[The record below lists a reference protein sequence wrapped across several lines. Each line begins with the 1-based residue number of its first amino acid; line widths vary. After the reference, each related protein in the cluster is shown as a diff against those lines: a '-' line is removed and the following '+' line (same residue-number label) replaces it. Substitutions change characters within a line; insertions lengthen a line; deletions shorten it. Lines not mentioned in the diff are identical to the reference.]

1 MKKSIVLLLML
12 LVCSMATF
20 ADDYDALWKQVRKA
34 AEDDLPKTE
43 IGILEKISAKA
54 SKEKAYGQLLSAEML
69 IVGLQT
75 QISPD
80 SLQPAADRLQLKAE
94 QAEKTDGVLAAVYY
108 ASLGKLY
115 DSSLFFGKDRSKSSH
130 QFYEKALANPAAL
143 AAHQDIEYEP
153 LVKVEKGSKLFEHD
167 LLHVIGMEAD
177 EYEVLHDFY
186 EKKGNRAAACITALW
201 LVKEYQFGEKR
212 GRALDSLLTV
222 YGDLPE
228 ACEVA
233 LLKYDYM
240 KSQKDVTPQDLK
252 AFAQESQKR
261 WSSWPRATLFQN
273 RINELTASVFNV
285 ELGNSRELPNR
296 ERTVKFTKLRNI
308 PDWEMHVSRLNLP
321 GDHELTTYR
330 EKDIKKLRSLVT
342 EKDVIVERRTY
353 TGKEDCEIFEDSITL
368 KGLPLG
374 TYLIEFKDKKGKIDT
389 PLRLLY
395 VSDLQLLLQEQ
406 DMNELRLVVLNATT
420 GQPVPGA
427 KVKMWDSPR
436 YGETRKTETVTVNEQ
451 GECVKYFKN
460 GIPNYFYV
468 YTDND
473 KSCPDEWQSTNYSY
487 YEERELVNR
496 ISVYTDRRLYRPGQT
511 VHASVITHQVKRGTI
526 TTALPQDDVLL
537 YLRDANNKTIA
548 EKRVTTDEFGTA
560 SADFTLPTSG
570 LTGSFTVMARGSV
583 NGSTTIQVEEYKRP
597 TFEIIMPDY
606 QEKYAA
612 GDTVVVTAH
621 AKTYAGVPVQG
632 ATVQYTIKR
641 HQALWWRWY
650 GGADDTELLKEV
662 VTTDE
667 QGAFKMKMPMVLPK
681 EDEKQKQESR
691 RYWWCPPR
699 FYQITASAIVTDMA
713 GESHEGSMSLPI
725 GTKETALSS
734 NLPEKA
740 LADSVQSITFDYRN
754 AAGRTI
760 DGMVKYSFDDGKQL
774 TTAANTPVKITL
786 KSGRHTLKAICGKD
800 TLEQQ
805 VVVFSM
811 KDKTPVIHTHD
822 WFYVSDKQFPRDGS
836 PVYVQ
841 VGASYEPQH
850 IVYSI
855 LSGEEVIESGV
866 IDQNNAINTR
876 KFTYKEEYG
885 SGITVNYAWVR
896 EGKVY
901 THSASIEK
909 PLPDK
914 RLMAEWKTFRNRL
927 TPGQKEEWTLLL
939 KKPDGKPAKAQL
951 MATLFDKSLDQI
963 RKHGWSLYL
972 GLNQNL
978 PTAPWSA
985 MSAGSINASY
995 SENPQT
1001 KYVEDLKFSCL
1012 NKIYFDTYGEFYV
1025 SKYGARLKSGRK
1037 MMGAAR
1043 ADAMAG
1049 APMMMVEDVAEEKV
1063 VVGYG
1068 KAEANSEDA
1077 ATQKDEGKDQT
1088 SAAPQLR
1095 ENLNETAFFYPT
1107 LQTDENGIVSI
1118 KFTLPESLTTWRF
1131 MGIAHDQD
1139 MNNTY
1144 IENEAIAQ
1152 KTVMVQPNVPRF
1164 IRQGDQATLSARL
1177 FNTSEKVVKGTAKL
1191 ELLQPETEEVVY
1203 SKTQTYSIA
1212 ANGTSNVLFTI
1223 DAQPEKFASPLYIC
1237 RVTAVGDGYSDG
1249 EQHYL
1254 PVLSGEE
1261 WVTNTVPFTQ
1271 HEPGTK
1277 TVDLT
1282 TIFPQNIRSPKLT
1295 VEYTN
1300 NPAWLMIQALPY
1312 VSNPNDK
1319 NAISLVSAYYA
1330 NSIAES
1336 IMNASP
1342 KIKRVI
1348 ELWGKETGNET
1359 SLMSNLQKDQE
1370 LKELIL
1376 NETPW
1381 VLDAENEA
1389 EQKQALIRFFDENN
1403 IRQTLSST
1411 MEKLKGLQNGD
1422 GSWSWWEG
1430 MPGSVYMTMSV
1441 TETLVRLNKMIGE
1454 QQGTKNMLNKA
1465 YKFLAEFIR
1474 EEVKE
1479 LKKLEKK
1486 GFKDLRPS
1494 ELAVNYLYS
1503 IALSGR
1509 ELSGSDKSNHD
1520 YLVNLLAKKTREL
1533 TIYGKA
1539 VSAVILGKNGYTA
1552 KANTYLQSIKEYS
1565 VYTEEMGRYFDTRK
1579 AYYSWFDYK
1588 IPTEVAAIE
1597 AYKVLLP
1604 EDKQTVEDMQRWLLQ
1619 SKRTQA
1625 WDTPINSVN
1634 AIYAF
1639 LGNQEQTMT
1648 ALQDQGE
1655 NTVLKVNGTPLEL
1668 PQATAG
1674 VGYVKVAKTDGDMK
1688 TFEAEKTS
1696 NGTSWGAVYAQFFQP
1711 VTEVADAAS
1720 GIKVTREIIPITQH
1734 QSPNT
1739 HHPSPITLKV
1749 GDKIKVR
1756 ITIKADRDYDFVQ
1769 VLDKR
1774 AACLEPVKQL
1784 SGYHWGYYCAPKDYT
1799 TAYYFDRMSKGTH
1812 VVETEYYIDREGE
1825 YQTGTCTAQCAYAPE
1840 YTGRA
1845 QGLKLK
1851 VTK

>member
-12 LVCSMATF
+12 LACSMVTF
-20 ADDYDALWKQVRKA
+20 ADDYDALWKQVKKA

-43 IGILEKISAKA
+43 IELLNKISSKA
-54 SKEKAYGQLLSAEML
+54 TKEKQYGQLLAAEML
-69 IVGLQT
+69 TVGLQT

-80 SLQPAADRLQLKAE
+80 SLLPAAERLQLKAE
-94 QAEKTDGVLAAVYY
+94 EAEKTDGVLAAVYY

-115 DSSLFFGKDRSKSSH
+115 GSSYRMGENRLTKSH
-130 QFYEKALANPAAL
+130 QFFAKALANPAAL
-143 AAHQDIEYEP
+143 AAHQDAEYEP
-153 LVKVEKGSKLFEHD
+153 LVKVERASKVFNHD
-167 LLHVIGMEAD
+167 LLHVIACEAD
-177 EYEVLHDFY
+177 DYEVLHDYY
-186 EKKGNRAAACITALW
+186 EKSGNRAATCMTALW
-201 LVKEYQFGEKR
+201 LVKEYKFGEERKE
-212 GRALDSLLTV
+212 ALDSLLAL

-233 LLKYDYM
+233 LMKYDYM
-240 KSQKDVTPQDLK
+240 KAQKDVNPRELK
-252 AFAQESQKR
+252 AYAQESLKR
-261 WSSWPRATLFQN
+261 WSSWNRSYIFSNHINDLTTSLF
-273 RINELTASVFNV
+273 EVD
-285 ELGNSRELPNR
+285 LGNKRELPNR
-296 ERTVKFTKLRNI
+296 ERTMKVTKIRNI
-308 PDWEMHVSRLNLP
+308 QEWEMHVSRVNVP
-321 GDHELTTYR
+321 GDTELTTYR

-342 EKDVIVERRTY
+342 EKDVFVERRSY
-353 TGKEDCEIFEDSITL
+353 TGKEDCDIFEDSITL

-374 TYLIEFKDKKGKIDT
+374 TYLIEFGGNNGKIDT
-389 PLRLLY
+389 PLRLLF

-406 DMNELRLVVLNATT
+406 SRFEYRLVVLNATT
-420 GQPVPGA
+420 GQPVPNA
-427 KVKMWDSPR
+427 KVTMWDSPR
-436 YGETRKTETVTVNEQ
+436 YGKPRETQTVTVDAK
-451 GECVKYFKN
+451 GENILSFNKS
-460 GIPNYFYV
+460 IPNYFYV
-468 YTDND
+468 HTDKD
-473 KSCPDEWQSTNYSY
+473 KSCPYDWMSTTYSY
-487 YEERELVNR
+487 YEERELTNR

-511 VHASVITHQVKRGTI
+511 VHASVITHQVKNGTLAS
-526 TTALPQDDVLL
+526 ALPEDQVRVI
-537 YLRDANNKTIA
+537 LRDANHKSIE
-548 EKRVTTDEFGTA
+548 EKNIVTDEYGTA
-560 SADFTLPTSG
+560 SCDFTLPTSG
-570 LTGSFTVMARGSV
+570 LTGSFTIEARGSV
-583 NGSTTIQVEEYKRP
+583 TGNTTIQVEEYKRP
-597 TFEIIMPDY
+597 TFEIIMPTY
-606 QEKYAA
+606 EEKYVA

-632 ATVQYTIKR
+632 AKVKYTVSRQS
-641 HQALWWRWY
+641 ALWWSWY
-650 GGADDTELLKEV
+650 GNSGDTELLKDEV
-662 VTTDE
+662 VTDD
-667 QGAFKMKMPMVLPK
+667 QGAFQMKMPMILPK
-681 EDEKQKQESR
+681 DTQEESTG
-691 RYWWCPPR
+691 YWWRPAR
-699 FYQITASAIVTDMA
+699 FYQIKASAIVTDIG

-725 GTKETALSS
+725 GTKPTAFRSD
-734 NLPEKA
+734 LPSKA
-740 LADSVQSITFDYRN
+740 LEDSLQTVTFNYWN
-754 AAGRTI
+754 AAGKNI
-760 DGMVKYSFDDGKQL
+760 DGTVKYRFDDGKEL
-774 TTAANTPVKITL
+774 TTAANKPVKISL
-786 KSGRHTLKAICGKD
+786 KSGRHTLKAVCGTD
-800 TLEQQ
+800 TIEQQ
-805 VVVFSM
+805 IIVFSM

-822 WFYVSDKQFPRDGS
+822 WFYISDRQFPRDGS

-850 IVYSI
+850 IVYTI
-855 LSGEEVIESGV
+855 ISGDDVLESGV
-866 IDQNNAINTR
+866 IDQNSAITTR

-885 SGITVNYAWVR
+885 SGIILNYAWVR
-896 EGKVY
+896 DGKVY

-914 RLMAEWKTFRNRL
+914 RLMAEWKTFRDRL
-927 TPGQKEEWTLLL
+927 TPGQTEEWTLML

-963 RKHGWSLYL
+963 RKHSWSLYL
-972 GLNQNL
+972 GLYQNL
-978 PTAPWSA
+978 PTTNWVA
-985 MSAGSINASY
+985 MAFDKMGVLY
-995 SENPQT
+995 SEAPHN
-1001 KYVEDLKFSCL
+1001 KYVDNVEYSCL
-1012 NKIYFDTYGEFYV
+1012 NRIYFDTYGEFYV
-1025 SKYGARLKSGRK
+1025 GNYGDRRGR
-1037 MMGAAR
+1037 MMKTGAAR
-1043 ADAMAG
+1043 AD
-1049 APMMMVEDVAEEKV
+1049 MMMAAEPMAVSEAEDKV
-1063 VVGYG
+1063 TIRGYG
-1068 KAEANSEDA
+1068 KVQDA
-1077 ATQKDEGKDQT
+1077 DEGESSLKKETEKDEAKE
-1088 SAAPQLR
+1088 SPQLR

-1107 LQTDENGIVSI
+1107 LQTDENGVVSM

-1152 KTVMVQPNVPRF
+1152 KTVMVQPNMPRF

-1177 FNTSEKVVKGTAKL
+1177 FNTSEKAVKGTAKV
-1191 ELLQPETEEVVY
+1191 EILLPENEKVVY
-1203 SKTQTYSIA
+1203 SKTQAYSIA
-1212 ANGTSNVLFTI
+1212 ANGSSNVQFTI
-1223 DAQPEKFASPLYIC
+1223 DAQPEAFDAPLYIC

-1254 PVLSGEE
+1254 PVLSNEE

-1277 TVDLT
+1277 TIDLT
-1282 TIFPQNIRSPKLT
+1282 KIIPENVRSTKLT

-1319 NAISLVSAYYA
+1319 NAISLVCAYYA

-1342 KIKRVI
+1342 KIKRIV
-1348 ELWGKETGNET
+1348 ELWGKETGSET

-1389 EQKQALIRFFDENN
+1389 EQKAALVRFFDENN
-1403 IRQTLSST
+1403 IKQTLSST
-1411 MEKLKGLQNGD
+1411 LGKLKDLQNGD

-1430 MPGSVYMTMSV
+1430 MNGSPYMTMSV
-1441 TETLVRLNKMIGE
+1441 TTTLVRLNQMIGE
-1454 QQGTKNMLNKA
+1454 QSSTKKMLNKA
-1465 YKFLAEFIR
+1465 FDYMAADIAD
-1474 EEVKE
+1474 EVKE

-1486 GFKDLRPS
+1486 GEKNLRPS
-1494 ELAVNYLYS
+1494 ELAVDYLYS

-1509 ELSGSDKSNHD
+1509 SLSSSAKSNHD
-1520 YLVNLLAKKTREL
+1520 YLVKLLAKKTREL

-1539 VSAVILGKNGYTA
+1539 VSAIILGKNGYTD

-1597 AYKVLLP
+1597 AYKILLP
-1604 EDKQTVEDMQRWLLQ
+1604 EDKQTVEDMQRWLLM

-1634 AIYAF
+1634 AVYAF

-1648 ALQDQGE
+1648 TLQDQGE
-1655 NTVLKVNGTPLEL
+1655 NTVLKVDGKALEL

-1674 VGYVKVAKTDGDMK
+1674 VGYVKTSKTDGEMK
-1688 TFEAEKTS
+1688 SFEAEKTS
-1696 NGTSWGAVYAQFFQP
+1696 SGTSWGAVYAQFFQP
-1711 VTEVADAAS
+1711 VTEIADAAS
-1720 GIKVTREIIPITQH
+1720 GITVTRELIPLSQTTKQ
-1734 QSPNT
+1734 PNAQT
-1739 HHPSPITLKV
+1739 TSFKV
-1749 GDKIKVR
+1749 GDKVKVR
-1756 ITIKADRDYDFVQ
+1756 ITVKADRDYDFVQ

-1799 TAYYFDRMSKGTH
+1799 TAYYFDRLSKGTH
-1812 VVETEYYIDREGE
+1812 VVETEYFIDREGE

-1840 YTGRA
+1840 YTGRS

-1851 VTK
+1851 VVK